1 MSLGGAASVT
11 MASGSSADSIAVGG
25 IGQTSE
31 DKLYSV
37 FCGNSYHGIICSGT
51 AMNGYRYL
59 IERNRLMCQLEDEL
73 GKLNNLGVAD
83 RQAETARLQAQ
94 FDIRLKQ
101 LYAQV
106 AGEYPGER
114 KIKARPIEDP
124 R

>member
-1 MSLGGAASVT
+1 
-11 MASGSSADSIAVGG
+11 
-25 IGQTSE
+25 
-31 DKLYSV
+31 
-37 FCGNSYHGIICSGT
+37 
-51 AMNGYRYL
+51 MNGYRYL

-94 FDIRLKQ
+94 FDIRLKH

>member
-1 MSLGGAASVT
+1 
-11 MASGSSADSIAVGG
+11 
-25 IGQTSE
+25 
-31 DKLYSV
+31 
-37 FCGNSYHGIICSGT
+37 
-51 AMNGYRYL
+51 MNGYRYL

-73 GKLNNLGVAD
+73 AKLSLNDPAA
-83 RQAETARLQAQ
+83 RQAETNRLQAQ

-106 AGEYPGER
+106 ADEYPGER

>member
-1 MSLGGAASVT
+1 
-11 MASGSSADSIAVGG
+11 
-25 IGQTSE
+25 
-31 DKLYSV
+31 
-37 FCGNSYHGIICSGT
+37 
-51 AMNGYRYL
+51 MNGYRYL

-73 GKLNNLGVAD
+73 GKLNNLDVAD

>member
-1 MSLGGAASVT
+1 
-11 MASGSSADSIAVGG
+11 
-25 IGQTSE
+25 
-31 DKLYSV
+31 
-37 FCGNSYHGIICSGT
+37 
-51 AMNGYRYL
+51 MNGYRYL

-73 GKLNNLGVAD
+73 GRLANLDVAE

-101 LYAQV
+101 LYTQV
-106 AGEYPGER
+106 AAEYPGER